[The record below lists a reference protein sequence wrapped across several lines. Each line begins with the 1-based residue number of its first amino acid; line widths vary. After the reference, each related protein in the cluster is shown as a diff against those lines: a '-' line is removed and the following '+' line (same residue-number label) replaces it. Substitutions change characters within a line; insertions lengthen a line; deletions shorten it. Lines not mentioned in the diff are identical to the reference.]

1 MTIKKSRSLF
11 TIFKEKLREFKKEF
25 ISPLPKEKS
34 KTIQRIIKRRWE
46 VMDYETDEVVPV
58 VKTIELVEVKS
69 VGEDLLSIDKFVHN
83 EMDFLFN

>member
-1 MTIKKSRSLF
+1 
-11 TIFKEKLREFKKEF
+11 
-25 ISPLPKEKS
+25 
-34 KTIQRIIKRRWE
+34 
-46 VMDYETDEVVPV
+46 MDYETDEVVPV